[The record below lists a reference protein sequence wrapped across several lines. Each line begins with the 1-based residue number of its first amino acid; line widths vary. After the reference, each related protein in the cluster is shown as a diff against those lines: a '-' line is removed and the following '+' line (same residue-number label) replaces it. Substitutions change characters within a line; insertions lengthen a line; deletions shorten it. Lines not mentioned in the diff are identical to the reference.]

1 MPHVS
6 KRKLNK
12 IDEKE
17 LIQSLN
23 LVMAKIS
30 GSSEMETF
38 LESLLTKTEQIM
50 LAKRLAIVILLKEEI
65 PQANIANALKVTQA
79 TVSRMQLF
87 LEARGNVGYD
97 IALGKL
103 ENEKILK
110 DFKILLVKIA
120 GYSIRAAGGYV
131 KPEII

>member
-1 MPHVS
+1 MTHVS
-6 KRKLNK
+6 KRRLKK
-12 IDEKE
+12 IEEKE
-17 LIQSLN
+17 LIQSLD

-30 GSSEMETF
+30 NGLEMESF
-38 LESLLTKTEQIM
+38 LSSLLTKTERIM
-50 LAKRLAIVILLKEEI
+50 LAKRLAIVILLKEGT
-65 PQANIANALKVTQA
+65 PQSNISNTLNVTQA
-79 TVSRMQLF
+79 TVSRMELF
-87 LEARGNVGYD
+87 LEAKGDSGYG

-110 DFKILLVKIA
+110 EFKNLLIKVA

>member
-38 LESLLTKTEQIM
+38 LGSLLTKTEQIM

-110 DFKILLVKIA
+110 DFKTLLVKIA

-131 KPEII
+131 KPEIT

>member
-131 KPEII
+131 KPEIT

>member
-1 MPHVS
+1 MSHVS
-6 KRKLNK
+6 KRKLDKLN
-12 IDEKE
+12 EKKLAE
-17 LIQSLN
+17 SLD

-30 GSSEMETF
+30 NNSEMEDF
-38 LESLLTKTEQIM
+38 LDSLLTKTERIM
-50 LAKRLAIVILLKEEI
+50 LAKRLAIVVLLKEDI
-65 PQANIANALKVTQA
+65 PQSNIASTLKVTQA

-87 LEARGNVGYD
+87 LEAKGDGGYN
-97 IALGKL
+97 IALKKL

-110 DFKILLVKIA
+110 DFKTMLVKIA

>member
-6 KRKLNK
+6 KIKLTK
-12 IDEKE
+12 IEEEK
-17 LIQSLN
+17 LIQSFS

-30 GSSEMETF
+30 IVSEMESF
-38 LESLLTKTEQIM
+38 LGSILTKTERVM
-50 LAKRLAIVILLKEEI
+50 LAKRLAIVILLKEGI
-65 PQANIANALKVTQA
+65 SQTSICNTLNVTQA

-87 LEARGNVGYD
+87 LEARGDEGYGV
-97 IALGKL
+97 ALKKL
-103 ENEKILK
+103 ENEKVLK
-110 DFKILLVKIA
+110 EFKVLLVKIA